1 MAVKVVIEG
10 EDGRSQQLSYPDATG
25 IDRDGRALVVA
36 NREAVVAIVPLA
48 RLMFA
53 EVIEKEA

>member
-10 EDGRSQQLSYPDATG
+10 EDGRSQQLMYQRATE
-25 IDRDGRALVVA
+25 IERDGRALVVA
-36 NREAVVAIVPLA
+36 NGERVLAIVPLA